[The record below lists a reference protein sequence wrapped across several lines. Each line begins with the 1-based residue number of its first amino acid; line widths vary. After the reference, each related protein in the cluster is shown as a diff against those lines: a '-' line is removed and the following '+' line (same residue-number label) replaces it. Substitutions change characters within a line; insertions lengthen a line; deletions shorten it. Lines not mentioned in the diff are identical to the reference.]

1 MVSKVRE
8 DGDRDEDDR
17 ELPAGNPDR
26 GQNQPPGFWILTSSL
41 AQPSE
46 TSRLLYEDPY
56 QPHYGAVNPHPNV
69 PQPDP
74 EELRRERD
82 ALERLCA
89 QTSEYAITFR
99 LSYYEANPF
108 VRSKLI
114 DVTQPADAEESSKIN
129 NEYPRLFNQRF
140 KLPPSSS
147 LSSSP
152 EPTTAIE
159 ESWLAATAD
168 KLEDWAQVKRMSIGE
183 IVIRFD
189 KGAVENTS
197 VSNQ

>member
-1 MVSKVRE
+1 MGICLSCLGLHR
-8 DGDRDEDDR
+8 R
-17 ELPAGNPDR
+17 PSSPD
-26 GQNQPPGFWILTSSL
+26 
-41 AQPSE
+41 PSE

-89 QTSEYAITFR
+89 QTSD
-99 LSYYEANPF
+99 
-108 VRSKLI
+108 KLI
-114 DVTQPADAEESSKIN
+114 DVAQSTDAEEPSKIN
-129 NEYPRLFNQRF
+129 SEYPRLFNQRF

-152 EPTTAIE
+152 ETATAIE
-159 ESWLAATAD
+159 ESWLAANAD
-168 KLEDWAQVKRMSIGE
+168 KLEDWAQVKRMSKGE
-183 IVIRFD
+183 IVIRFER
-189 KGAVENTS
+189 GAVGNSS
-197 VSNQ
+197 VPNQ